1 MTLEF
6 LGDATN
12 IVLVGPN
19 GVGKSMLALNITH
32 QALIEGHTMLFSGAG
47 VSRNKLTDLHS

>member
-19 GVGKSMLALNITH
+19 GVGKSMLGLNITH